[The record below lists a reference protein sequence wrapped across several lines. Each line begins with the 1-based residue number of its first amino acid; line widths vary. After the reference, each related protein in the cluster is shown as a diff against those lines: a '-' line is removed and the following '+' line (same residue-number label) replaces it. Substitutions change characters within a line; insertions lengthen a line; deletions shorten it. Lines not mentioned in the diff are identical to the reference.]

1 MASQKGVLMT
11 EGNIW
16 ERIIKFALPL
26 ALGYVFQQFYTAVD
40 SIVVG
45 NFVSKQALAA
55 VGTTTPI
62 INMLIGFFTGLS
74 SGASVVIARNYGAQ
88 NKEKVQD
95 AVHTAIGMI
104 FLLSVFATVIGVFI
118 VPYMLRFMKTPDD
131 VFTEAQTY
139 LTIYFAGIASLM
151 IYNMG
156 AAILRAVGDSKRPLY
171 YLIISSVVNIVFDLI
186 FVIIFKM
193 GVAGAAYATVFSQI
207 ISSVMVLTSLTR
219 TEGIFKLYWD
229 KIKMHGYVMKEIFHI
244 GFPTAIQQSITA
256 FSNVFVQSY
265 INSFGSSVMAAWSA
279 YIKIDH
285 FAIIPLDSISMSI
298 TTFVGQNL
306 GIRDVK
312 RAEKGTKYAVILA
325 AATTVAIALPIIVF
339 APQLISLFNKE
350 AEVVEYGMFL
360 LRFMTVFYPL
370 VAVNSVLSGALCG
383 SGDTRIPTAIR
394 LFSFVAFRQIYLY
407 IATQFSDS
415 FITVALGYPLGW
427 TISAVLVIMYYLYKK
442 REIEIRFSE

>member
-1 MASQKGVLMT
+1 MASKSGMLMT

-16 ERIIKFALPL
+16 SRIIKFALPL
-26 ALGYVFQQFYTAVD
+26 ALGYVFQQFYTTVD
-40 SIVVG
+40 SIIVG

-74 SGASVVIARNYGAQ
+74 SGASVVIARSFGAQ

-95 AVHTAIGMI
+95 AVHTAIALI
-104 FLLSVFATVIGVFI
+104 FVLSVFATAIGVFM
-118 VPYMLRFMKTPDD
+118 VPYMLNFMKTPAD
-131 VFTEAQTY
+131 VFGESKTY
-139 LTIYFAGIASLM
+139 LTIYFGGIASLM

-171 YLIISSVVNIVFDLI
+171 FLIASSFVNIVFDLV
-186 FVIIFKM
+186 FVIIFDM
-193 GVAGAAYATVFSQI
+193 GVAGAAYATVLSQI
-207 ISSVMVLTSLTR
+207 ASSVLVLMTLTR
-219 TEGIFKLYWD
+219 EEGMFRLHWNKLKIHQYIF
-229 KIKMHGYVMKEIFHI
+229 KEIFHI
-244 GFPTAIQQSITA
+244 GFPTAIQQSITS

-306 GIRDVK
+306 GVRDVK
-312 RAEKGTKYAVILA
+312 RAEKGTKNAVILA
-325 AATTVAIALPIIVF
+325 FAATAAITVPILIF
-339 APQLISLFNKE
+339 APQFIALFNKE
-350 AEVVEYGMFL
+350 IEVVEYGAFL
-360 LRFMTVFYPL
+360 LRFMTPFYSL

-383 SGDTRIPTAIR
+383 SGDTRFPTAIR
-394 LFSFVAFRQIYLY
+394 LFSFVVFRQIYLY
-407 IATQFSDS
+407 VVTQYTDS
-415 FITVALGYPLGW
+415 FTAVAFGYPLGW
-427 TISAVLVIMYYLYKK
+427 LLSAMLGTIYYLHKK
-442 REIEIRFSE
+442 REIEIRFSD

>member
-1 MASQKGVLMT
+1 MASKSGMLMT

-16 ERIIKFALPL
+16 SRIIKFALPL
-26 ALGYVFQQFYTAVD
+26 ALGYVFQQFYTTVD
-40 SIVVG
+40 SIIVG

-74 SGASVVIARNYGAQ
+74 SGASVVIARSFGAQ

-95 AVHTAIGMI
+95 AVHTAIALI
-104 FLLSVFATVIGVFI
+104 FVLSVFATAIGVFM
-118 VPYMLRFMKTPDD
+118 VPYMLNFMKTPAD
-131 VFTEAQTY
+131 VFGESKTY
-139 LTIYFAGIASLM
+139 LTIYFGGIASLM

-171 YLIISSVVNIVFDLI
+171 FLIASSFVNIIFDLV
-186 FVIIFKM
+186 FVIIFDM
-193 GVAGAAYATVFSQI
+193 GVAGAAYATVLSQI
-207 ISSVMVLTSLTR
+207 ASSVLVLVTLTNE
-219 TEGIFKLYWD
+219 EGMFRLHWNKLKIHQYIFK
-229 KIKMHGYVMKEIFHI
+229 EILHI
-244 GFPTAIQQSITA
+244 GFPTANQQSITS

-306 GIRDVK
+306 GVRDVK
-312 RAEKGTKYAVILA
+312 RAEKGTKNAVILA
-325 AATTVAIALPIIVF
+325 FAATAAITVPILIF
-339 APQLISLFNKE
+339 APQFIALFNKE
-350 AEVVEYGMFL
+350 IEVVEYGAFL
-360 LRFMTVFYPL
+360 LRFMTPFYSL

-383 SGDTRIPTAIR
+383 SGDTRFPTAIR
-394 LFSFVAFRQIYLY
+394 LFSFVVFRQIYLY
-407 IATQFSDS
+407 MVTQYTDS
-415 FITVALGYPLGW
+415 FTAVAFGYPLGW
-427 TISAVLVIMYYLYKK
+427 LLSAMLGTIYYLHKK
-442 REIEIRFSE
+442 REIEIRFSD

>member
-1 MASQKGVLMT
+1 MT

-16 ERIIKFALPL
+16 EKIIKFAIPL
-26 ALGYVFQQFYTAVD
+26 MLGYLFQQFYTAVD
-40 SIVVG
+40 SVIVG

-62 INMLIGFFTGLS
+62 INMLIGFFAGLS
-74 SGASVVIARNYGAQ
+74 SGASVVIARSFGAQ
-88 NKEKVQD
+88 NIKKLHD
-95 AVHTAIGMI
+95 SIHTAIGMI
-104 FLLSVFATVIGVFI
+104 FALSVAATAAGVFM
-118 VPYMLRFMKTPDD
+118 VPYMLRFMKTPED
-131 VFTEAQTY
+131 VFGESQTY

-171 YLIISSVVNIVFDLI
+171 FLIMSSFVNVIFDLI
-186 FVIIFKM
+186 FVVVFKL
-193 GVAGAAYATVFSQI
+193 GVAGAAYATVLSQV
-207 ISSVMVLTSLTR
+207 ISSVLVLITLTNEKGDFR
-219 TEGIFKLYWD
+219 LCW
-229 KIKMHGYVMKEIFHI
+229 KEIKIHEYIIKEILHI
-244 GFPTAIQQSITA
+244 GFPTALQQSITS

-279 YIKIDH
+279 YVKIDH

-306 GIRDVK
+306 GTKDVK

-325 AATTVAIALPIIVF
+325 FASTLAITLPILIF
-339 APQLISLFNKE
+339 APQLIMLFNRE

-360 LRFMTVFYPL
+360 LRFMTPFYSL

-394 LFSFVAFRQIYLY
+394 LFSFVVFRQLYLFFV
-407 IATQFSDS
+407 TQYTDS
-415 FITVALGYPLGW
+415 FMAVALGYPLGW
-427 TISAVLVIMYYLYKK
+427 IISAIFGTMYYMKKK
-442 REIEIRFSE
+442 REIEIKFSD

>member
-1 MASQKGVLMT
+1 MASKSGMLMT

-16 ERIIKFALPL
+16 SRIIKFALPL
-26 ALGYVFQQFYTAVD
+26 ALGYVFQQFYTTVD
-40 SIVVG
+40 SIIVG

-74 SGASVVIARNYGAQ
+74 SGASVVIARSFGAQ

-95 AVHTAIGMI
+95 AVHTAIALI
-104 FLLSVFATVIGVFI
+104 FVLSVFATAIGVFM
-118 VPYMLRFMKTPDD
+118 VPYMLNFMKTPAD
-131 VFTEAQTY
+131 VFGESKTY
-139 LTIYFAGIASLM
+139 LTIYFGGIASLM

-171 YLIISSVVNIVFDLI
+171 FLIASSFVNIVFDLV
-186 FVIIFKM
+186 FVIVFDM
-193 GVAGAAYATVFSQI
+193 GVAGAAYATVLSQI
-207 ISSVMVLTSLTR
+207 ASSVLVLMTLTNE
-219 TEGIFKLYWD
+219 EGMFRLHWNKLKIHQYIF
-229 KIKMHGYVMKEIFHI
+229 KEIFHI
-244 GFPTAIQQSITA
+244 GFPTAIQQSITS

-306 GIRDVK
+306 GVRDVK
-312 RAEKGTKYAVILA
+312 RAEKGTKNAVILA
-325 AATTVAIALPIIVF
+325 FAATAAITVPILIF
-339 APQLISLFNKE
+339 APQFIALFNKE
-350 AEVVEYGMFL
+350 IEVVEYGAFL
-360 LRFMTVFYPL
+360 LRFMTPFYSM

-383 SGDTRIPTAIR
+383 SGDTRFPTAIR
-394 LFSFVAFRQIYLY
+394 LFSFVVFRQIYLY
-407 IATQFSDS
+407 VVTQYTDS
-415 FITVALGYPLGW
+415 FTAVAFGYPLGW
-427 TISAVLVIMYYLYKK
+427 LLSAMLGTIYYLHKK
-442 REIEIRFSE
+442 REIEIRFSD